1 MALITRIILRNDS
14 TANWLANS
22 SACPIKGARLEFE
35 FPESGQAVKMKVG
48 DGLTTLTFPF
58 PEKAW
63 HTQPMLLTKN
73 VLAFDAENK
82 LTVLGF

>member
-1 MALITRIILRNDS
+1 VALITRIILRNDS

-22 SACPIKGARLEFE
+22 SAVLLKGEVGFE
-35 FPESGQAVKMKVG
+35 FPESGQAKMKVG
-48 DGLTTLTFPF
+48 DGLT
-58 PEKAW
+58 AW
-63 HTQPMLLTKN
+63 ADLPYFGESTGALVNAIDEN

>member
-1 MALITRIILRNDS
+1 MALITRITLRNDS

-22 SACPIKGARLEFE
+22 SAVLLKGEVGFE
-35 FPESGQAVKMKVG
+35 FPESGQAKMKVG
-48 DGLTTLTFPF
+48 DGLT
-58 PEKAW
+58 AW
-63 HTQPMLLTKN
+63 ADLPYFGESTGALVNAIDEN